1 MADVRLNAEL
11 FRLRKFK
18 LAAHKTAQWYN
29 QLAARI
35 LAEKIQDEPLV
46 MYMLGKYYS
55 QLILQLLTIY

>member
-46 MYMLGKYYS
+46 MYMLGKYNS
-55 QLILQLLTIY
+55 H

>member
-46 MYMLGKYYS
+46 MYMLGKYNS
-55 QLILQLLTIY
+55 HLIL